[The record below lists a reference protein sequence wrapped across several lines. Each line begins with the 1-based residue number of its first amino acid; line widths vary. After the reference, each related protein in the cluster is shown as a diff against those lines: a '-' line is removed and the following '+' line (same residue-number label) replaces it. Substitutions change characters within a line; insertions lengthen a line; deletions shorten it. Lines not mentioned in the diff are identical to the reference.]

1 MEDHG
6 TFSLQYRAAPV
17 MAGGGLVVDGDGS
30 DGNHNHIEYGVSEY
44 QQVDGDQGKNTGCEP
59 PSMTPS
65 GIKGGQQQVKTS
77 KSAAASLIGLCIPGE
92 VFRSRE
98 RDFQMHVLES
108 LSMEAAHEEYFSFAS
123 ETCPAVVGS
132 GHLDDGNIIGMNP
145 DDLRR
150 LAIDYEGSKALQGV
164 ILSRGKETRMMIMP
178 SWRVNRAAEPL
189 YDDDLVIDRI
199 FDALSKD
206 IVNVCLDMYG
216 NYTVQCL
223 LMEASPSVASQL
235 GNVIV
240 SNLLPFSLNFYGCR
254 VVQCAMKHL
263 SMEYREKMC
272 DVLEPFA
279 LHCLQSQNANHV
291 INALLRLPERDRPEH
306 VVRIHASIC
315 HYAPI
320 LAKHKYGVTVLKT
333 ALESDIG
340 TEASKEGTRSVLE
353 ALGELVHDEYGN
365 YLVQNLIQ
373 GNLYGSRHA
382 VHEFLLLYPLLPL
395 ACDKF
400 GSNVFE
406 TLLLNST
413 AEESDAV
420 ILAFL
425 EQCQAVGQ
433 TDEMVANVAMNSATA
448 MPNLLLL
455 GGDTRML
462 GKELQVRRNSNNKT
476 AVFSSS
482 SRCGY
487 SRPAALSSIS
497 SVHRDR
503 CVRHRRYRAQV
514 YSDSYDEEEEQ
525 EGEAEKAGMTDSS
538 SVDKEALDGAYENVF
553 AAQEELKRE
562 NQKGESE
569 FDTII
574 GQSREDVQR
583 MVETSMLAAVA
594 GLSYMFASLFKLE
607 GYLSYVLP
615 LPVVL
620 SSVRSGPLYS
630 LHCVSVVFLLLF
642 ILMGPVR
649 GVTYMLVYGFLS
661 VALGITFRLNVPW
674 VLSVPLSAVVRLLGQ
689 WLYIL
694 VTSWVTRENLIELL
708 VTNAQTLLDNMGAWM
723 GSSGS
728 TSFSGVAITLF
739 SMLAVNAC

>member
-1 MEDHG
+1 MEDGEDNG

-17 MAGGGLVVDGDGS
+17 MAGGGRVVDGS

-44 QQVDGDQGKNTGCEP
+44 HQVDGDQGKNTGCEP

-92 VFRSRE
+92 GFRSRE

-145 DDLRR
+145 DAMRR
-150 LAIDYEGSKALQGV
+150 LAIDYEGSKALQGI
-164 ILSRGKETRMMIMP
+164 ILSRGKVKPPRMMITP

-189 YDDDLVIDRI
+189 YDDDLVIDRM

-254 VVQCAMKHL
+254 VVQCAMKHM

-291 INALLRLPERDRPEH
+291 IDALLRLPERDRPEH

-340 TEASKEGTRSVLE
+340 TDVSKEATRPVLE
-353 ALGELVHDEYGN
+353 ALGELVHDKYGN

-382 VHEFLLLYPLLPL
+382 VHEFLLRYPLLPL

-425 EQCQAVGQ
+425 EQCQAAGQ
-433 TDEMVANVAMNSATA
+433 TDEMVANIAMN
-448 MPNLLLL
+448 
-455 GGDTRML
+455 
-462 GKELQVRRNSNNKT
+462 
-476 AVFSSS
+476 
-482 SRCGY
+482 
-487 SRPAALSSIS
+487 
-497 SVHRDR
+497 
-503 CVRHRRYRAQV
+503 RYGNYV
-514 YSDSYDEEEEQ
+514 
-525 EGEAEKAGMTDSS
+525 
-538 SVDKEALDGAYENVF
+538 
-553 AAQEELKRE
+553 
-562 NQKGESE
+562 
-569 FDTII
+569 
-574 GQSREDVQR
+574 VQR
-583 MVETSMLAAVA
+583 MLTASSPRVCQIMSMHLALHYAMLAGSKHGKHIA
-594 GLSYMFASLFKLE
+594 KKI
-607 GYLSYVLP
+607 LP
-615 LPVVL
+615 
-620 SSVRSGPLYS
+620 
-630 LHCVSVVFLLLF
+630 
-642 ILMGPVR
+642 
-649 GVTYMLVYGFLS
+649 T
-661 VALGITFRLNVPW
+661 
-674 VLSVPLSAVVRLLGQ
+674 Q
-689 WLYIL
+689 
-694 VTSWVTRENLIELL
+694 
-708 VTNAQTLLDNMGAWM
+708 
-723 GSSGS
+723 
-728 TSFSGVAITLF
+728 
-739 SMLAVNAC
+739 

>member
-1 MEDHG
+1 MEDGEDNG

-17 MAGGGLVVDGDGS
+17 MAGGGRVVDGS

-44 QQVDGDQGKNTGCEP
+44 HQVDGDQGKNTGCEP

-92 VFRSRE
+92 GFRSRE

-145 DDLRR
+145 DAMRR
-150 LAIDYEGSKALQGV
+150 LAIDYEGSKALQGI
-164 ILSRGKETRMMIMP
+164 ILSRGKVKPPRMMITP

-189 YDDDLVIDRI
+189 YDDDLVIDRM

-254 VVQCAMKHL
+254 VVQCAMKHM

-291 INALLRLPERDRPEH
+291 IDALLRLPERDRPEH

-340 TEASKEGTRSVLE
+340 TDVSKEATRPVLE
-353 ALGELVHDEYGN
+353 ALGELVHDKYGN

-373 GNLYGSRHA
+373 ANMWGVRRA
-382 VHEFLLLYPLLPL
+382 VHEFLLQCPLLTL

-400 GSNVFE
+400 GSNVLE
-406 TLLLNST
+406 TFLLNSK
-413 AEESDAV
+413 AEQSDAV
-420 ILAFL
+420 IIAFL
-425 EQCQAVGQ
+425 EQCRA
-433 TDEMVANVAMNSATA
+433 A
-448 MPNLLLL
+448 
-455 GGDTRML
+455 
-462 GKELQVRRNSNNKT
+462 GKIDQIVVNIAIN
-476 AVFSSS
+476 
-482 SRCGY
+482 
-487 SRPAALSSIS
+487 
-497 SVHRDR
+497 
-503 CVRHRRYRAQV
+503 RYGNYV
-514 YSDSYDEEEEQ
+514 
-525 EGEAEKAGMTDSS
+525 
-538 SVDKEALDGAYENVF
+538 
-553 AAQEELKRE
+553 
-562 NQKGESE
+562 
-569 FDTII
+569 
-574 GQSREDVQR
+574 VQR
-583 MVETSMLAAVA
+583 MLVMSSIRVRQMLSRHLAPYRAMLMGSKHGRHIA
-594 GLSYMFASLFKLE
+594 KQ
-607 GYLSYVLP
+607 
-615 LPVVL
+615 
-620 SSVRSGPLYS
+620 
-630 LHCVSVVFLLLF
+630 LLLD
-642 ILMGPVR
+642 M
-649 GVTYMLVYGFLS
+649 
-661 VALGITFRLNVPW
+661 
-674 VLSVPLSAVVRLLGQ
+674 
-689 WLYIL
+689 
-694 VTSWVTRENLIELL
+694 
-708 VTNAQTLLDNMGAWM
+708 
-723 GSSGS
+723 
-728 TSFSGVAITLF
+728 
-739 SMLAVNAC
+739 